1 MVSAVIS
8 RTESGVRRS
17 STMLSTQV
25 RMHAGPTDRQTNYR
39 KMADRMIQADSRA
52 YRSVRDADWP
62 TAY

>member
-25 RMHAGPTDRQTNYR
+25 RMHAGPTDRHTNYR
-39 KMADRMIQADSRA
+39 NMADRMIQDDSRA
-52 YRSVRDADWP
+52 YRAVGDADWP
-62 TAY
+62 IA